1 MIEKYYY
8 EVSQTK
14 WKGTGPFDTPNTT
27 KRIVVLAT
35 DKGHAKKAWRYVYG
49 QAGSGLRAKK
59 LNHSNYNQ
67 NMTDRA
73 VRHAEVLLGDWD
85 GV

>member
-1 MIEKYYY
+1 MVDKFYY

-14 WKGTGPFDTPNTT
+14 WKGQAPFYLPYET

-35 DKGHAKKAWRYVYG
+35 DRGHAKKAWRYVYG
-49 QAGSGLRAKK
+49 QAESSLRANK
-59 LNHSNYNQ
+59 LPDLPYNQ

-73 VRHAEVLLGDWD
+73 VRHAEVLLGEWE
-85 GV
+85 